1 MKLEQF
7 SSEELDLNAIKNIVG
22 GDEEEEEEE
31 EAFDS
36 LDGAT
41 TSRRTF
47 TTCTGSDHD
56 SRRTDSD

>member
-22 GDEEEEEEE
+22 GDEEEEE